1 MTVIQLYSVIH
12 CQLPTMSLTQPQAAE
27 SDNPP
32 RHPVL
37 CYFFPLSCLL
47 TGCTSFDKT
56 DLF

>member
-12 CQLPTMSLTQPQAAE
+12 CQLPTPSLTQPQAAE

-32 RHPVL
+32 RHPV
-37 CYFFPLSCLL
+37 FFPLSCLL
-47 TGCTSFDKT
+47 TGCTTFDKT